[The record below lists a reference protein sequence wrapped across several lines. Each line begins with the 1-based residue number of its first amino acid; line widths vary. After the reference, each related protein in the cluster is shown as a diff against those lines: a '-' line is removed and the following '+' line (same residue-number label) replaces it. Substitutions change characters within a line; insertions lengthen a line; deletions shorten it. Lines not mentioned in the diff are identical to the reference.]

1 MYRPREDNVVRSKLL
16 FYPLVGS
23 VWYFMP
29 SLAEYHKSRTSD
41 ASRVE
46 IDTEDAPSLGSILVT
61 LVRGRAT
68 VTGRGY
74 PTLYTHPDVGRVA
87 KRERL
92 RVPCTLWPHT
102 SMLTCADNAA
112 ATGMST

>member
-1 MYRPREDNVVRSKLL
+1 MSSP
-16 FYPLVGS
+16 
-23 VWYFMP
+23 
-29 SLAEYHKSRTSD
+29 AECYKSRTSD
-41 ASRVE
+41 TSRVG
-46 IDTEDAPSLGSILVT
+46 IDTKDAPSLGSILVT

-92 RVPCTLWPHT
+92 QVPCTLWPLT
-102 SMLTCADNAA
+102 LMLTCADNAA